1 MGGIRETTLENYM
14 TTPQYDDA
22 YLDEMTTE
30 EREAYESTKVDLDP
44 HSQAFVD
51 ALVERLLKFA
61 DELSGHPLHGYQR
74 PFAARIMESMIIKDG
89 ATVTAL
95 FSRQSGKTETV
106 AATVATLMIMLPRL
120 AKIEPF
126 DKWLHNY
133 KEGVWVGAFAP
144 VDDMAKTL
152 FSRIV
157 TMLNSERAQAILLD
171 PAIDDR
177 VSGRGAE
184 MKLERCG
191 SLVRR
196 QTAHPRANIEGKTYH
211 ICLLDE
217 SQVADQRVVDKS
229 IRPMKA
235 STNGTFVMTGTPTY
249 EKGVFYR
256 EIQTNKRKAL
266 VRGARTNHFEADYRE
281 VSKWNDY
288 YKDSVAEDMLRMG
301 YESDEFKL
309 SYRLMWLLEQ
319 GMFTTSERLVEL
331 GDKSMPVQKAY
342 YKTPIVIGIDPGR
355 KIDSTIVTAV
365 MVDWTRPDE
374 FGYYNCRILNWLD
387 LQGQGWESQYHRIV
401 EFVSKY
407 NVWAI
412 GVDAGGMGDIFI
424 SRLRVLLPHISI
436 IDVSSQRP
444 AQSER
449 WKYLR
454 EMLDHGRIAWPAHAK
469 TVHLRTYKNFIQQMS
484 DLQVKF
490 EGPYMLAEAPK
501 EVNAH
506 DDYCDSLAIALSIIP
521 ESTIESV
528 EVSNNPFY
536 DRRRS

>member
-1 MGGIRETTLENYM
+1 MVTDI
-14 TTPQYDDA
+14 D
-22 YLDEMTTE
+22 LDELTAE
-30 EREAYESTKVDLDP
+30 EREAYANTAIELDP
-44 HSQAFVD
+44 QSQAFVD
-51 ALVERLLKFA
+51 AIVERLLLFA
-61 DELSGHPLHGYQR
+61 DELSGHPLYGYQR
-74 PFAARIMESMIIKDG
+74 PFAARLMESVIINDG
-89 ATVTAL
+89 ATITAL

-106 AATVATLMIMLPRL
+106 AVTVATLMIMLPRL
-120 AKIEPF
+120 AKVAPF
-126 DKWLHNY
+126 NELLEDF

-152 FSRIV
+152 YSRIV
-157 TMLNSERAQAILLD
+157 SMFESERAKELLAD
-171 PAIDDR
+171 PDIDEKVR
-177 VSGRGAE
+177 GRGAE

-211 ICLLDE
+211 IALLDE
-217 SQVADQRVVDKS
+217 SQVADQKVVDKS
-229 IRPMKA
+229 IRPMLA

-256 EIQTNKRKAL
+256 EIQHNKRNATK
-266 VRGARTNHFEADYRE
+266 RGARVNHFQADFRE
-281 VSKWNDY
+281 VSKWNKRY
-288 YKDSVAEDMLRMG
+288 EKAVNGDMLRMG

-309 SYRLMWLLEQ
+309 SYRLLWLLEQ
-319 GMFTTSERLVEL
+319 GMFTTSERLDEL
-331 GDKSMPVQKAY
+331 GDKTMQVVKQYYTTPV
-342 YKTPIVIGIDPGR
+342 IIGIDPAR

-365 MVDWTRPDE
+365 FVDWDHQDE
-374 FGYYNCRILNWLD
+374 YGYYNCRVLNWLD
-387 LQGQGWESQYHRIV
+387 LQGMDWESQYHRIV

-412 GVDAGGMGDIFI
+412 GVDVGGMGDIFI
-424 SRLRVLLPHISI
+424 SRLRVLLPHIEI

-444 AQSER
+444 QQSER

-454 EMLDHGRIAWPAHAK
+454 EMLDRGRLGWPAHAK
-469 TVHLRTYKNFIQQMS
+469 TRNLRTYRNFVQQMS

-501 EVNAH
+501 EANAH

-521 ESTIESV
+521 QNINEEV
-528 EVSNNPFY
+528 EISNNPFY

>member
-1 MGGIRETTLENYM
+1 M
-14 TTPQYDDA
+14 TTMDELD
-22 YLDEMTTE
+22 LDELSAE
-30 EREAYESTKVDLDP
+30 ELEALSKTKIELDP
-44 HSQAFVD
+44 HSQAFID
-51 ALVERLLKFA
+51 ALVERLLLFA
-61 DELSGHPLHGYQR
+61 DELSGHPLYGYQR
-74 PFAARIMESMIIKDG
+74 PFAARLMESVIIRDG
-89 ATVTAL
+89 ATVSAL

-120 AKIEPF
+120 AKVEPF
-126 DKWLHNY
+126 NEWLDKY

-157 TMLNSERAQAILLD
+157 SMLTSERAQAILLD
-171 PAIDDR
+171 PAIDER
-177 VSGRGAE
+177 IKGRGSE
-184 MKLERCG
+184 IKLERCG

-211 ICLLDE
+211 IALLDE
-217 SQVADQRVVDKS
+217 AQVADQKVVDKS
-229 IRPMKA
+229 ISPMLA
-235 STNGTFVMTGTPTY
+235 STNGTFVMTGTPSY

-256 EIQTNKRKAL
+256 EIQQNKRNSLK
-266 VRGARTNHFEADYRE
+266 RGSRVNHFEADYRE
-281 VSKWNDY
+281 VGKWNSDY
-288 YKDSVAEDMLRMG
+288 EKATARDMLKMG
-301 YESDEFKL
+301 YDSDEFKL

-319 GMFTTSERLVEL
+319 GMFTTSEQLDEL
-331 GDKSMPVQKAY
+331 GDKSMQTVKAY
-342 YKTPIVIGIDPGR
+342 YETPIVIGIDPAR

-365 MVDWTRPDE
+365 FVDWSRPDE
-374 FGYYNCRILNWLD
+374 FGYYNCRVLNWMD
-387 LQGQGWESQYHRIV
+387 LQGHGWESQYHRIV

-412 GVDAGGMGDIFI
+412 GVDSGGMGDLFI
-424 SRLRVLLPHISI
+424 SRLRVLLPHIEI
-436 IDVSSQRP
+436 LDVSSQRP
-444 AQSER
+444 AQSDR

-454 EMLDHGRIAWPAHAK
+454 EMLDRSKIGWPAHAK
-469 TVHLRTYKNFIQQMS
+469 TRSLKTYRSFIQQMG

-521 ESTIESV
+521 ESVTETV
-528 EVSNNPFY
+528 EVSGNPFY

>member
-1 MGGIRETTLENYM
+1 M
-14 TTPQYDDA
+14 TTIELDA
-22 YLDEMTTE
+22 MLEELTPE
-30 EREAYESTKVDLDP
+30 EREAYESTRVELDP

-61 DELSGHPLHGYQR
+61 DELSGHPLHPYQK

-126 DKWLHNY
+126 DKWLSDY

-157 TMLNSERAQAILLD
+157 SMLTSERAQAIMLD
-171 PAIDDR
+171 PAIDER
-177 VSGRGAE
+177 IKGRGAE
-184 MKLERCG
+184 IKLERCG

-217 SQVADQRVVDKS
+217 SQVADQKVVDKS

-256 EIQTNKRKAL
+256 EIQTNKRSATI
-266 VRGARTNHFEADYRE
+266 RGARTNHFEADYKE
-281 VSKWNDY
+281 VGKWNKY
-288 YKDSVAEDMLRMG
+288 YADSVKQDMLRMG
-301 YESDEFKL
+301 VDSDEFKL
-309 SYRLMWLLEQ
+309 SYRLIWLLEQ
-319 GMFTTSERLVEL
+319 GMFTTSERLDEL
-331 GDKSMPVQKAY
+331 GDKSMETVKAY
-342 YKTPIVIGIDPGR
+342 YETPIIIGIDPAR
-355 KIDSTIVTAV
+355 KIDSTVVTA
-365 MVDWTRPDE
+365 MFVDWNRPDE
-374 FGYYNCRILNWLD
+374 YGYYNCRILNWMD
-387 LQGQGWESQYHRIV
+387 LQGMDWESQYHRIV
-401 EFVSKY
+401 EFCSKY

-412 GVDAGGMGDIFI
+412 GVDSAGMGDIFI
-424 SRLRVLLPHISI
+424 SRLRVLMPHIEI
-436 IDVSSQRP
+436 VDVSSQRQ

-454 EMLDHGRIAWPAHAK
+454 EMLDRGRIGWPAHARTK
-469 TVHLRTYKNFIQQMS
+469 QLRTYKNFVQQMS

-506 DDYCDSLAIALSIIP
+506 DDYCDSLAIALSVVP
-521 ESTIESV
+521 NTVQEAV

-536 DRRRS
+536 DRRRR